1 MKKKCYLSEQ
11 QLIQVIEQKLAE
23 DNIFELLKSFFH
35 WIRCEVLR
43 EDQLKFL
50 IKTLKKNKVLT
61 QNLASQLCRWLCS
74 MRLYPLLISNGILS
88 RDGFSREFRSRL
100 YEKFNPAVPDVKD
113 LRDIFFLLFN
123 DKNDGEWI
131 NSVPLHYWGS
141 IFKLLN
147 RYVSEAERERVDAHL
162 RAEGLFAIKMLS
174 IWIAAEEMQPELMRL
189 DPSLIEADSP
199 FVALQKEVMLWIDA
213 RRRNELFDD
222 GHLQVMFVQS
232 KEIGRAHV

>member
-1 MKKKCYLSEQ
+1 M
-11 QLIQVIEQKLAE
+11 
-23 DNIFELLKSFFH
+23 
-35 WIRCEVLR
+35 LR

-123 DKNDGEWI
+123 DKNDENG
-131 NSVPLHYWGS
+131 LTACHYTIGAV
-141 IFKLLN
+141 FLN
-147 RYVSEAERERVDAHL
+147 Y
-162 RAEGLFAIKMLS
+162 
-174 IWIAAEEMQPELMRL
+174 
-189 DPSLIEADSP
+189 
-199 FVALQKEVMLWIDA
+199 
-213 RRRNELFDD
+213 
-222 GHLQVMFVQS
+222 
-232 KEIGRAHV
+232 